1 MIRALSDQ
9 NVRSL
14 STLPNSQEEL
24 WTRAVSPPSK
34 DDPQKFLYTP
44 IAQPKAEK
52 ILAMKMPHWR

>member
-34 DDPQKFLYTP
+34 DRRTLRSFGTHRLPSLRHRKYSQ
-44 IAQPKAEK
+44 
-52 ILAMKMPHWR
+52 